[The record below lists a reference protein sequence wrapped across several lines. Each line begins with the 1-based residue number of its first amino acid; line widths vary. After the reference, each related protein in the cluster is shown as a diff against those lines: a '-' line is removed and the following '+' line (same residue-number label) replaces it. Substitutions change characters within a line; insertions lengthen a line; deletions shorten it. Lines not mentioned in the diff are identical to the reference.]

1 VDTQQKLA
9 VQNRPYSALVAVGRM
24 EAIMLGNMR
33 LIIGVMIALGMLI
46 VSITGR
52 RERLSLKLGP

>member
-1 VDTQQKLA
+1 MDTQQKLA